1 MLLIE
6 WLHLIRI
13 SLLQTLQNIIGWTWV
28 FKSVP
33 HTTRRKRHF
42 PYKNCLT
49 VALRR
54 QIRVRIQVIQL
65 CWLCSVQCTLVQRR
79 QAVQHRTDYLELVP
93 QQHSLSVIHLMP
105 ILPRC
110 GCSFQAPTSQE
121 MDMEWVCWCL
131 TGRTSFKLVK
141 LVFALI
147 KPVWPV
153 RNWFLQSRSR
163 EGWLHS

>member
-1 MLLIE
+1 MDRLQVYAWPSPGLG
-6 WLHLIRI
+6 LAPFYHLSCRCHRPPPGIMTGPVMNCGLSYLVRRKP
-13 SLLQTLQNIIGWTWV
+13 GED
-28 FKSVP
+28 
-33 HTTRRKRHF
+33 TTRRKRHF

-110 GCSFQAPTSQE
+110 AQCPLLS
-121 MDMEWVCWCL
+121 
-131 TGRTSFKLVK
+131 K
-141 LVFALI
+141 
-147 KPVWPV
+147 
-153 RNWFLQSRSR
+153 
-163 EGWLHS
+163 